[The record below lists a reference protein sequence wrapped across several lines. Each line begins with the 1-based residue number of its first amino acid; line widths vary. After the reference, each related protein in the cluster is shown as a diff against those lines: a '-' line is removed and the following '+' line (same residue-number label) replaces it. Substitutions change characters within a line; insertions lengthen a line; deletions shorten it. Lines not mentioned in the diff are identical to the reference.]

1 MPIVDLDDGTYGR
14 FEFAARL
21 FDVPIREA
29 VKRLADKLVEQ
40 DPDADTTSSHEAV
53 LHPPTQANDV
63 EVHAVYRGHRISGV
77 FEPDT
82 RCLEITSGRLAGQ
95 RFTSPSRAAIAVV
108 EEFNPDRRHAN
119 TNGRTFWLMTGS
131 GKTLHYILG
140 RRGAGDDHR

>member
-1 MPIVDLDDGTYGR
+1 
-14 FEFAARL
+14 
-21 FDVPIREA
+21 VPIREA

-40 DPDADTTSSHEAV
+40 DADADTRSGREPV
-53 LHPPTQANDV
+53 PHPPALTEEV

-82 RCLEITSGRLAGQ
+82 RCLQITSGRLAGQ

-108 EEFNPDRRHAN
+108 EDLNPERRHAN
-119 TNGRTFWLMTGS
+119 TNGRTFWLMTAS

-140 RRGAGDDHR
+140 RRGAGNDHR